1 MNRAGEG
8 PARTGCSRSL
18 VRPPG
23 LEVFRGRSEAL
34 NDRCV
39 TTLHH
44 VWPTRAR
51 LVTERQDLL
60 RAALP
65 ADAPAASG
73 RPDALSADP
82 RRPGESDC
90 AKNPRAAGIAVRP
103 RTRATH
109 ARRNGKGHGRVER
122 VGISPGEGPRAGPS
136 GEFPCRA
143 LRTAR
148 STRLV
153 TASCGHTFVDRLGQ
167 SPTTRQLRE
176 PACSLRRKP
185 GAGAVEAPALRRT
198 PRAPH
203 ASRRQR
209 RAGHRPR
216 RMVRACR
223 RRRHRA
229 GCTSARAPVT
239 SASPRTARLLHPA
252 SARAKQPDD
261 QGIVTDRETSALSE
275 RQNSPTRAFQRI
287 TRTYPHHDLL
297 YVLYI
302 SYSR

>member
-44 VWPTRAR
+44 VWPARAV
-51 LVTERQDLL
+51 LVTARQILL

-65 ADAPAASG
+65 ADAPVASG
-73 RPDALSADP
+73 RPDALSTDP

-90 AKNPRAAGIAVRP
+90 AQNPRAAGIAVRP

-109 ARRNGKGHGRVER
+109 AGRNGKRHGRVER
-122 VGISPGEGPRAGPS
+122 VGISAGEGPRAGSS

-143 LRTAR
+143 PRTAR

-153 TASCGHTFVDRLGQ
+153 TAPSGHTFVDRLGQ

-176 PACSLRRKP
+176 PARSPRRKP
-185 GAGAVEAPALRRT
+185 GAGAVEGPALR
-198 PRAPH
+198 RAPH

-209 RAGHRPR
+209 RAGRRPR
-216 RMVRACR
+216 RMIRACR

-239 SASPRTARLLHPA
+239 SASPRTTRLLHSA
-252 SARAKQPDD
+252 SARAKQPDA
-261 QGIVTDRETSALSE
+261 QAIVTDCETSALSE
-275 RQNSPTRAFQRI
+275 RQNSPTWAFQRI

-302 SYSR
+302 SYRR